1 MKLEFHLTM
10 TAAPLEATVVVVEN
24 AVVEIEKYQ
33 IWGDMYDYAL
43 TMTGECVNPEDG
55 LTYPVLV
62 EIPVYYPEATEPSE
76 IMSTVTVGGMGD
88 DDPWLGFGEGT
99 LTVTTV
105 DGVVTATGIVQNPMA
120 GVAIDITISG
130 KLPKE
135 PTAIEDVE
143 VEVKAVKVIKN
154 AYLAKVAAEKGW
166 EGIEPVLTGPTAMVT
181 GAGDPAEVAKIIVEF
196 LKKNENASVKAAQ
209 LDTAT
214 LDQAQVEALSK
225 LPSKD
230 VMRAMFLGTLQAPA
244 SSLVR
249 VFAAPLQSVLYVL
262 KAKQD
267 KDGSAA

>member
-1 MKLEFHLTM
+1 MKPQANSNRPEKILAIKEITEL
-10 TAAPLEATVVVVEN
+10 VEKSEYCFVLN
-24 AVVEIEKYQ
+24 Y
-33 IWGDMYDYAL
+33 G
-43 TMTGECVNPEDG
+43 G
-55 LTYPVLV
+55 LTVSKFAELR
-62 EIPVYYPEATEPSE
+62 
-76 IMSTVTVGGMGD
+76 
-88 DDPWLGFGEGT
+88 
-99 LTVTTV
+99 
-105 DGVVTATGIVQNPMA
+105 
-120 GVAIDITISG
+120 
-130 KLPKE
+130 KE
-135 PTAIEDVE
+135 LAKAES
-143 VEVKAVKVIKN
+143 AVKVVKN
-154 AYLAKVAAEKGW
+154 AYLAKV
-166 EGIEPVLTGPTAMVT
+166 
-181 GAGDPAEVAKIIVEF
+181 IVEF